1 MAEILGAEV
10 DEEGYLLNETD
21 WTREIA
27 NAMSEEDG
35 IELSPE
41 HWRSLISFKSIIR
54 SMNLPLLL
62 EFLQKLLQK
71 NLEMIKVIHVIYIH
85 FFHMVLQS
93 KVVDSLAY
101 QNQLAAFEES
111 LAALRRND
119 LQFNKR

>member
-1 MAEILGAEV
+1 
-10 DEEGYLLNETD
+10 
-21 WTREIA
+21 
-27 NAMSEEDG
+27 
-35 IELSPE
+35 
-41 HWRSLISFKSIIR
+41 
-54 SMNLPLLL
+54 MNLPRLL